1 MGRKSGT
8 PAVTSSSAGFVLTTI
23 FGKGPLALADALF
36 VLAGES
42 AATAAGGLCAN
53 DHGPLIES
61 AVNHRSSPARKNFS
75 VALSRINNAG
85 VLTTRSTDLPA
96 IGFKM
101 GSPSMMT
108 STVRFVAQMISGG

>member
-8 PAVTSSSAGFVLTTI
+8 PAVTSNSAGFVLTTI
-23 FGKGPLALADALF
+23 LGKGPLARLGAPF
-36 VLAGES
+36 VLPGES
-42 AATAAGGLCAN
+42 AANAAGGRCAN

-61 AVNHRSSPARKNFS
+61 AVNHRSSPARKNLS

-96 IGFKM
+96 IGFKI
-101 GSPSMMT
+101 GSP
-108 STVRFVAQMISGG
+108 